1 MMRRTIA
8 AALLIALAVAPLH
21 AASDKQP
28 APTGA
33 PAGSPPQ
40 FTKFT
45 TKELTRGFRAL
56 AFGSDLRLGAKPRGI
71 RRFSGDIKTFVDSA
85 GSVDRKAAMENI
97 LTEYGA
103 VIPRLKISAAK
114 TEDDADLIVHLI
126 DERNFE
132 TALVEAFGADTARA
146 FVKKT
151 DPQCMTSVKSRGDGA
166 IVRAVSFVIV
176 DKGDRVF
183 FDCAYHEM
191 LHAFGLSNHDQ
202 KNPWTSLNQDRVVGY
217 LTVYDRALLTLL
229 YDPQIRPG
237 MSRDEVTRALP
248 KLIDRLKLGTPQ

>member
-1 MMRRTIA
+1 MRRVLT
-8 AALLIALAVAPLH
+8 ALAFLLLASPLY

-28 APTGA
+28 AP
-33 PAGSPPQ
+33 AGSPPGAPPQ

-45 TKELTRGFRAL
+45 ANELRRGFVAL

-71 RRFSGDIKTFVDSA
+71 RRFDNDVHVLITST
-85 GSVDRKAAMENI
+85 GSVDRTAAMAKI
-97 LTEYGA
+97 LAEYGA
-103 VIPRLKISAAK
+103 AVPQLNVA
-114 TEDDADLIVHLI
+114 TTQNEDDADIVVHLI
-126 DERNFE
+126 DEKNFAS
-132 TALVEAFGADTARA
+132 ALVDAFGEDTARA

-202 KNPWTSLNQDRVVGY
+202 DNPWTSLNQTRIVGY
-217 LTVYDRALLTLL
+217 LSVYDRALLRLL
-229 YDPQIRPG
+229 YDPRITPG
-237 MSRDEVTRALP
+237 MSRNEVSRLLP
-248 KLIDRLKLGTPQ
+248 KLIVQLDLAPSQ

>member
-1 MMRRTIA
+1 MRRALTAFAFFVLTI
-8 AALLIALAVAPLH
+8 APLH

-28 APTGA
+28 APAGA
-33 PAGSPPQ
+33 PSDSPPQ

-45 TKELTRGFRAL
+45 VNELKRGFTAL

-71 RRFSGDIKTFVDSA
+71 RRFANDVHVLVTSS
-85 GSVDRKAAMENI
+85 GSVDRTAAMEKI
-97 LTEYGA
+97 VAEYGA
-103 VIPRLKISAAK
+103 VLPQLNVATTK
-114 TEDDADLIVHLI
+114 TEDDANLIVHLI
-126 DERNFE
+126 DEKSFE
-132 TALVEAFGADTARA
+132 AALIDAFGEDTARA

-151 DPQCMTSVKSRGDGA
+151 DPQCMTSVKSRSDGA

-202 KNPWTSLNQDRVVGY
+202 DNPWTTLNQTRIVGY
-217 LTVYDRALLTLL
+217 LSVYDRALLTLL
-229 YDPQIRPG
+229 YDPQIKAG
-237 MSRDEVTRALP
+237 MSRNEVSRLLP
-248 KLIDRLKLGTPQ
+248 KLIGQLNLSPGQ